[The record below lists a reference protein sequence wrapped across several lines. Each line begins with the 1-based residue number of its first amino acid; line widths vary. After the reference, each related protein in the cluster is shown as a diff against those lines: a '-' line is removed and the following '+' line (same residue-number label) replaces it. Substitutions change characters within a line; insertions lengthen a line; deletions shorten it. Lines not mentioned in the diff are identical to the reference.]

1 MARVILVN
9 FDFNG
14 NQLLN
19 ALAQVLASDP
29 GSPVEGQ
36 FWYNSTSKT
45 FKYRTDAATIVLG
58 RLDQISA
65 PTGDV
70 AMATHKITGLGD
82 PSGAQDAAT
91 KAYVDSVATGLDVKD
106 AVRLATAA
114 ALAAYTPGAN
124 TLTAN
129 ANGALSVDGVAVANG
144 DRLLVKNETAGNAKY
159 NGIYVVT
166 DLGSAG
172 TPWVLTRAS
181 DADVSAEVTSGLYA
195 FVTAG
200 NTLAATGWIL
210 TTADPVT
217 LNTTALTF
225 TQFAASASYSAGN
238 GIDISGGAIAV
249 RLKTAGGLVFDTGE
263 IKVDAPLAVALGG
276 TGAATAPAALAAL
289 GGAGKYA
296 ASVGD
301 TSATQFDLTHGLAA
315 SRDLVVQ
322 VYRVASPYDQVE
334 ADVEHLSTT
343 QVRVKFA
350 TAPGT
355 NEFRVVILG

>member
-9 FDFNG
+9 LDLNG

-19 ALAQVLASDP
+19 ARAQVLASDP

-36 FWYNSTSKT
+36 FWYNSASGT
-45 FKYRTDAATIVLG
+45 FKFRKGAATVVLG
-58 RLDQISA
+58 TLDQISA
-65 PTGDV
+65 PAADV

-82 PSGAQDAAT
+82 PAAAQDAAT
-91 KAYVDSVATGLDVKD
+91 KAYVDSVATGLDVKN

-114 ALAAYTPGAN
+114 ALAAYTPGSN

-144 DRLLVKNETAGNAKY
+144 DRILVKNESGANEKY
-159 NGIYVVT
+159 NGLYVVT

-172 TPWVLTRAS
+172 TPWILTRSS

-200 NTLAATGWIL
+200 STLAATGWIL
-210 TTADPVT
+210 TTADPIT

-225 TQFAASASYSAGN
+225 TQFVASASY
-238 GIDISGGAIAV
+238 
-249 RLKTAGGLVFDTGE
+249 TAGAGLTLTGST
-263 IKVDAPLAVALGG
+263 LAVGAGTGITVNADDVALTIPVAITSGG
-276 TGAATAPAALAAL
+276 TGATSAAAALAAL
-289 GGAGKYA
+289 GGVGKYA

-301 TSATQFDLTHGLAA
+301 TTSTQFDLTHGLAA

-322 VYRVASPYDQVE
+322 VYRVASPYDQIE
-334 ADVEHLSTT
+334 CDVQHLSTT
-343 QVRVKFA
+343 QVRLIFA
-350 TAPGT
+350 TAPST
-355 NEFRVVILG
+355 NEFRVVVLG